1 MVEYEVQPN
10 TRKCAKS
17 GRVLQPGETVYT
29 VLAEESGKLVRKDY
43 AEENWQGAPEGCFS
57 HWKGKVKETAT
68 TKKSLPMDESM
79 LMDCFERLEG
89 QDDPK
94 QQNFRYIIGLMLVRK
109 RKLKLLK
116 TENLGD
122 MERLVL
128 RCQKTNTNHEILH
141 TKLTEN
147 ELDKVQEEVLGLLG
161 WE

>member
-1 MVEYEVQPN
+1 
-10 TRKCAKS
+10 
-17 GRVLQPGETVYT
+17 
-29 VLAEESGKLVRKDY
+29 
-43 AEENWQGAPEGCFS
+43 
-57 HWKGKVKETAT
+57 
-68 TKKSLPMDESM
+68 
-79 LMDCFERLEG
+79 
-89 QDDPK
+89 
-94 QQNFRYIIGLMLVRK
+94 MLVRK